1 MLKKGEHMKESRLFL
16 MLYYILEKEKVT
28 AKELAEKF
36 EVSVRTIYRDID
48 WISSVGIPIF
58 TTQGKSGGIEIDSDF
73 VLSKSILTKDEK
85 EQILSALNSLEH
97 TSELYKNDLITKLS
111 ALFKIKNENW
121 IEVDFTSW
129 QFNKSNQNLFSKL
142 KFAII
147 NKKIVSFDYF
157 SAHLEKTTREVKP
170 VRLIFKNQD
179 WYMYAFCNLRDD
191 FRFFKLSRIK
201 NLKTSQKNY
210 DDDFSNITI
219 GKKMQYENTLHVKL
233 KFNKSQSFR
242 VYDELDCD
250 IEEDDEYLYANIDLP
265 DNYILYSYV
274 LSFGDDAEV
283 LEPKEIRKKLEK
295 MLKKMAKKYNT

>member
-1 MLKKGEHMKESRLFL
+1 MQILSFHNDKLDARKGRHLKESRLFS

-58 TTQGKSGGIEIDSDF
+58 TTQGKSGGIEIDNNF
-73 VLSKSILTKDEK
+73 VLTKSILSKDEK

-121 IEVDFTSW
+121 IEVDFTPW
-129 QFNKSNQNLFSKL
+129 QFNKSHQNLFSKL

-170 VRLIFKNQD
+170 KI
-179 WYMYAFCNLRDD
+179 
-191 FRFFKLSRIK
+191 
-201 NLKTSQKNY
+201 LKH
-210 DDDFSNITI
+210 
-219 GKKMQYENTLHVKL
+219 L
-233 KFNKSQSFR
+233 
-242 VYDELDCD
+242 
-250 IEEDDEYLYANIDLP
+250 
-265 DNYILYSYV
+265 
-274 LSFGDDAEV
+274 
-283 LEPKEIRKKLEK
+283 KKLT
-295 MLKKMAKKYNT
+295 MMIFQTLK